1 MDGTFGWG
9 GMAGVVI
16 FLAVRVHQLAVAT
29 HDLQRAYGDL
39 LIERGRVA
47 ADNVTPMRRA

>member
-1 MDGTFGWG
+1 MTWLL
-9 GMAGVVI
+9 AGAVA

-29 HDLQRAYGDL
+29 QDLQRAYGDL

-47 ADNVTPMRRA
+47 ADNVTEMRRA

>member
-1 MDGTFGWG
+1 MTWLLTG
-9 GMAGVVI
+9 AVA
-16 FLAVRVHQLAVAT
+16 FLAVRVHQLGSLA